1 MTGDS
6 FARLLEEIEN
16 ERSTSSPYRVDSEK
30 IQEKRKKVDGE
41 LESLMD
47 RIQRLWAFEF
57 PVYIKTYQGKSTTYN
72 F

>member
-16 ERSTSSPYRVDSEK
+16 ERSTSSPYYFDSEK
-30 IQEKRKKVDGE
+30 IQEKRKEVEAETEGI
-41 LESLMD
+41 MD
-47 RIQRLWAFEF
+47 RVERLWAFEF
-57 PVYIKTYQGKSTTYN
+57 PVDIKTYQGKLTIYN